1 MRGKQKRNTKE
12 DIFVLGELND
22 YGQRINIEI
31 ELPRK
36 DRIGIVK
43 FVSGWMVYPNGR
55 IQLVTP
61 CDKKSPPLVNIDGSD
76 TK

>member
-61 CDKKSPPLVNIDGSD
+61 CDKKALLW
-76 TK
+76 

>member
-55 IQLVTP
+55 IQLVAP
-61 CDKKSPPLVNIDGSD
+61 FARR
-76 TK
+76 